1 MRLKRPEGL
10 NIIPFIDIMLVLLT
24 IVLTLSTFI
33 AQRTLELNLP
43 KATQSNTPSQ
53 KQAYTITL
61 LGDQTILWQNEPLPL
76 ENLDQKLDMLNP
88 QDTLMLQ
95 ADEQSR
101 FGLFVTLLDHLKAR
115 RLEHLD
121 IAVLPR

>member
-1 MRLKRPEGL
+1 
-10 NIIPFIDIMLVLLT
+10 MLVLLT

-43 KATQSNTPSQ
+43 KATQSSTPSQ

-101 FGLFVTLLDHLKAR
+101 FGLFVTLLDQLKAR